1 MGSLYWPYRETG
13 MSDFGHYLWWAFCI
27 KTATAIIIN
36 KQNMDGT
43 NFLLSFIYSVVFLCF
58 SLWFFISIIKVL
70 KKGIKISGE
79 GLRKKLELP
88 YRIKEGLMTKAE
100 KNFFDVLEK
109 TVDNRYY
116 IVPQVNLA
124 SLVFVSGTKYFKTFL
139 NKIDRKTVDF
149 VLFNRQFTP
158 VVVIELDDSSHDEI
172 SRRRR
177 DDFVDRVMSRVG
189 LKIVHIKT
197 AYTYDPEEINKLILL

>member
-1 MGSLYWPYRETG
+1 MGGIESLFSLIFYI
-13 MSDFGHYLWWAFCI
+13 AF
-27 KTATAIIIN
+27 
-36 KQNMDGT
+36 
-43 NFLLSFIYSVVFLCF
+43 FVFLFWC
-58 SLWFFISIIKVL
+58 FISIVKIL
-70 KKGIKISGE
+70 INGILVNRAGI
-79 GLRKKLELP
+79 RQRLELP
-88 YRIKEGLMTKAE
+88 YRIKDGLMTKAE

-139 NKIDRKTVDF
+139 NKIDRKTVYF

-197 AYTYDPEEINKLILL
+197 AYTYDPEEINRLILL

>member
-1 MGSLYWPYRETG
+1 
-13 MSDFGHYLWWAFCI
+13 
-27 KTATAIIIN
+27 
-36 KQNMDGT
+36 MDGIDFLFSFIF
-43 NFLLSFIYSVVFLCF
+43 NVAFYGFLL
-58 SLWFFISIIKVL
+58 WGFISIIKIL
-70 KKGIKISGE
+70 KNGIRINGTE
-79 GLRKKLELP
+79 IGQRLELP
-88 YRIKEGLMTKAE
+88 YRIKDGLMTKAE

-109 TVDNRYY
+109 TVNNRYY

-124 SLVFVSGTKYFKTFL
+124 SLVFVSGTKYYKTFL

-149 VLFNRQFTP
+149 VLYNRQFTP

-197 AYTYDPEEINKLILL
+197 AYTYDPEEINRLILL